1 MTAVPGRSPWVR
13 GEPVE
18 RRAMG
23 LDAYT
28 DRVRLT
34 ARASSVPMSPATR
47 ATNIEPTQERLRWGV
62 HE

>member
-1 MTAVPGRSPWVR
+1 M
-13 GEPVE
+13 E
-18 RRAMG
+18 RRAMD

-47 ATNIEPTQERLRWGV
+47 ATNIEPTQERLRGGV

>member
-1 MTAVPGRSPWVR
+1 M
-13 GEPVE
+13 E
-18 RRAMG
+18 RRAMD